1 MVFILN
7 IACVSY
13 GLSPRRHKDNMSSDT
28 YQLVVE
34 AICSRF
40 PLTPVHCRSE
50 RPIFPNSLPLERTA
64 TFFEYVVIGGKHYH
78 ASRAVGTNK
87 SSFAHVI
94 IPGLSLANVYGEV
107 LEFIQVN
114 QQIQQNGRPLWFIR
128 MRWFKAWA
136 GEREQLWDN
145 L

>member
-7 IACVSY
+7 IACVLY
-13 GLSPRRHKDNMSSDT
+13 GLSPRCHKDNMSSDT

-34 AICSRF
+34 AICSQF

-50 RPIFPNSLPLERTA
+50 CPIFPNSLPLKRTA
-64 TFFEYVVIGGKHYH
+64 TFFEYVVIGGKRYH
-78 ASRAVGTNK
+78 ASCAVGTNK

-94 IPGLSLANVYGEV
+94 IPGPSLANIYGEV

-128 MRWFKAWA
+128 MQWFKAWA
-136 GEREQLWDN
+136 SEHEQL
-145 L
+145 